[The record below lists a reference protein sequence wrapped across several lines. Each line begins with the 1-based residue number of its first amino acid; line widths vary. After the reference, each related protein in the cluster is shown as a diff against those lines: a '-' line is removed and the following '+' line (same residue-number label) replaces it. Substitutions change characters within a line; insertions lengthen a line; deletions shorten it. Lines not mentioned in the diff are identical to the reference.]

1 MKKITII
8 ASLALL
14 ILSGT
19 AMGEQI
25 EKAMVKI
32 FAIQSNPDYINPWN
46 LNQPKMISGSG
57 CIIAKGRIL
66 TNAHVVS
73 NHTFIQVRAYGESR
87 KFDAEVLHV
96 SHNADL
102 AILTTRDPAFF
113 DGKPGI
119 GLGDLPT
126 IQQPVAVYG
135 FPEGGDTLSITAGVV
150 SRVEHSWYAHSYQRL
165 LAIQVDAAI
174 NDGNSGGPVL
184 VDNKIIGVAMQSL
197 DDADN
202 ISYLVPPPTIR
213 QFFRDI
219 EDGRLDGI
227 PTLGLRVQGMGNPA
241 IKRRHQLDPSKSG
254 VLVNHVVPGSS
265 ADGYLLENDILLT
278 VDGHAIA
285 DDETVAFRPRERTRF
300 TYMIENK
307 QIGDSVPLF
316 LVRNGKT
323 HEIKLPLTARL
334 GSDRLLQMEYDVR
347 PRFYVFG
354 GLVFSPLSINY
365 FSGWGSNWSTNAPS
379 ALLAYLGHNWQRVAG
394 EEIVL
399 MTNVLPNEINVGYHD
414 LSDEIIT
421 SLNGTPVYRLQQMID
436 MIDAA
441 PDNAFLSFETRKK
454 RRIIIPKNEARE
466 KNAEI
471 LARYRISADRS
482 E

>member
-1 MKKITII
+1 MRKVI
-8 ASLALL
+8 LL
-14 ILSGT
+14 VLMMMFLWMET
-19 AMGEQI
+19 AMAEQI

-32 FAIQSNPDYINPWN
+32 FSIKSNPDYINPWN
-46 LNQPKMISGSG
+46 LNQPKMVSGSG
-57 CIIAKGRIL
+57 CIIAGDRIL

-73 NHTFIQVRAYGESR
+73 NQTFIQVRAYGDSR
-87 KFDAEVLHV
+87 KYDARVLYV

-102 AILTTRDPAFF
+102 AILTTKDPTFF
-113 DGKPGI
+113 DGKPTLGI
-119 GLGDLPT
+119 GELPR

-150 SRVEHSWYAHSYQRL
+150 SRVEHSWYGHSYQRL
-165 LAIQVDAAI
+165 LAIQVDAAV

-184 VDNKIIGVAMQSL
+184 ADGNIIGVAMQSL

-202 ISYLVPPPTIR
+202 ISYLVPPPTIS
-213 QFFRDI
+213 QFLTDI
-219 EDGRLDGI
+219 ADGRLDGI
-227 PTLGLRVQGMGNPA
+227 PTLGIRVQGMGNPA
-241 IKRRHQLDPSKSG
+241 IKKRHQLEPIQTG
-254 VLVNHVVPGSS
+254 VLVNHVVPGAS
-265 ADGYLLENDILLT
+265 ADGILHENDILLA
-278 VDGHAIA
+278 VDGHMIA
-285 DDETVAFRPRERTRF
+285 DDETVVFRPQERTRY
-300 TYMIENK
+300 TYPIENK
-307 QIGDSVPLF
+307 QIGDTVTLS
-316 LVRNGKT
+316 LVRKGKIN
-323 HEIKLPLTARL
+323 EVQLPLTARL
-334 GSDRLLQMEYDVR
+334 GSDQLLLMEYDVK

-379 ALLAYLGHNWQRVAG
+379 ALLSYLGQNWQRVAD
-394 EEIVL
+394 EEVVL

-421 SLNGTPVYRLQQMID
+421 GLNGTPIYRLQQMIA
-436 MIDAA
+436 IIEAA
-441 PDNAFLSFETRKK
+441 PDDAFLSFETKKK
-454 RRIIIPKNEARE
+454 RRIIIRKSEARK